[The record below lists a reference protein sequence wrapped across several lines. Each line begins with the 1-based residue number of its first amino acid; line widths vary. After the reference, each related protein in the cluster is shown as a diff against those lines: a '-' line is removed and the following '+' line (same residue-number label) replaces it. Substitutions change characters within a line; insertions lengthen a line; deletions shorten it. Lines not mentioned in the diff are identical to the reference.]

1 MGITCASLYN
11 AFGDK
16 RGLFRRALEH
26 YVGAMSERI
35 ARLEETSAPRDA
47 IVAFLEG
54 AIDRALADRER
65 RGCMLVNSALELAP
79 HDEEFRGLVCDQLGA
94 MEAFFR
100 RAVLAGQRDGSIGTQ
115 RPADEL
121 ARHFLGVSDGP
132 ARAGPRTAGSRAA
145 GRRDPP
151 RSVAAGQG
159 CCTVID
165 LFYRPAPNGHR
176 IRCSWKK
183 PAPSAA
189 STGSARGR
197 APDAPM
203 RGPSETQVKHRSVK
217 HRRSSWTLTSTP
229 RR

>member
-1 MGITCASLYN
+1 MARPREFDNAEVLEAAVQCFWANGYEATSVRDLAERMGITCASLYN

-94 MEAFFR
+94 IEAFFR

-121 ARHFLGVSDGP
+121 ARHFLGVLMGLRVL
-132 ARAGPRTAGSRAA
+132 ARARPDRALLE
-145 GRRDPP
+145 G
-151 RSVAAGQG
+151 
-159 CCTVID
+159 VI
-165 LFYRPAPNGHR
+165 RPAL
-176 IRCSWKK
+176 SLLDK
-183 PAPSAA
+183 
-189 STGSARGR
+189 
-197 APDAPM
+197 DA
-203 RGPSETQVKHRSVK
+203 VK
-217 HRRSSWTLTSTP
+217 
-229 RR
+229 

>member
-1 MGITCASLYN
+1 MARPREFDNAEVLEAAVQCFWAKGYEATSVRDLAERMGITCASLYN

-16 RGLFRRALEH
+16 RALFRRALEH

-79 HDEEFRGLVCDQLGA
+79 HDEEFRGLVGDQLGA

-121 ARHFLGVSDGP
+121 ARHFLGVLMGLRVL
-132 ARAGPRTAGSRAA
+132 ARARPDRALLE
-145 GRRDPP
+145 G
-151 RSVAAGQG
+151 
-159 CCTVID
+159 VI
-165 LFYRPAPNGHR
+165 RPAL
-176 IRCSWKK
+176 SLLDK
-183 PAPSAA
+183 
-189 STGSARGR
+189 
-197 APDAPM
+197 DAV
-203 RGPSETQVKHRSVK
+203 G
-217 HRRSSWTLTSTP
+217 
-229 RR
+229 

>member
-1 MGITCASLYN
+1 MARPREFDNAKVLEAAVQCFWANGYEATSVRDLAGRMGITCASLYN

-100 RAVLAGQRDGSIGTQ
+100 RAVLAGQRDGSIATQ

-121 ARHFLGVSDGP
+121 ARHFLGVLMGLRVL
-132 ARAGPRTAGSRAA
+132 ARA
-145 GRRDPP
+145 RRI
-151 RSVAAGQG
+151 A
-159 CCTVID
+159 
-165 LFYRPAPNGHR
+165 
-176 IRCSWKK
+176 RCWK
-183 PAPSAA
+183 A
-189 STGSARGR
+189 
-197 APDAPM
+197 
-203 RGPSETQVKHRSVK
+203 
-217 HRRSSWTLTSTP
+217 
-229 RR
+229 